1 VVYSN
6 SVKLAAGDNALVGIE
21 RSSFR
26 ANPSKTRR
34 PIMKLDGKV
43 ALITGAG
50 TGIGAAIAE
59 RFVADGARICI
70 TGRRQEV
77 LDKVAQSMPAGAA
90 VTCAGDVTKL
100 EDARRMV
107 ETALGF
113 ADKLDVLV
121 NNAAI
126 DPGGTTVVDMDP
138 ELWHRVLETNLT
150 GPLYLMKASIPRM
163 IKAGGGSII
172 NIASLG
178 GLRCL
183 PGMPAY
189 CASKAGLIMLTQQVA
204 LDFGPAKIRCNA
216 VCPGGTRTAM
226 LEKSL
231 GPLAE
236 VLKTDLDGVFRC
248 ISSLVPLR
256 RTANP
261 NEITGICS
269 YLASDDSTF
278 MTGAVLLVDGGTA
291 IVDVAAAALTN
302 AGVKWG
308 V

>member
-1 VVYSN
+1 V
-6 SVKLAAGDNALVGIE
+6 
-21 RSSFR
+21 
-26 ANPSKTRR
+26 
-34 PIMKLDGKV
+34 
-43 ALITGAG
+43 
-50 TGIGAAIAE
+50 
-59 RFVADGARICI
+59 
-70 TGRRQEV
+70 
-77 LDKVAQSMPAGAA
+77 

-113 ADKLDVLV
+113 AGRLDVLV

-126 DPGGTTVVDMDP
+126 DPGGTTVVDIDP
-138 ELWHRVLETNLT
+138 ELWHRVLETNVT
-150 GPLYLMKASIPRM
+150 GPMYLMKASIPHM
-163 IKAGGGSII
+163 IRGGGGSII

-204 LDFGPAKIRCNA
+204 LDFGPDKIRCNA

-231 GPLAE
+231 SPLAE
-236 VLKTDLDGVFRC
+236 ALGTDVDGVFRR
-248 ISSLVPLR
+248 ISSMIPLR
-256 RTANP
+256 RTADP
-261 NEITGICS
+261 REITGICT

-278 MTGAVLLVDGGTA
+278 MTGAVLVVDGGTA
-291 IVDVAAAALTN
+291 IVDVAGAALTN
-302 AGVKWG
+302 VGVKWG